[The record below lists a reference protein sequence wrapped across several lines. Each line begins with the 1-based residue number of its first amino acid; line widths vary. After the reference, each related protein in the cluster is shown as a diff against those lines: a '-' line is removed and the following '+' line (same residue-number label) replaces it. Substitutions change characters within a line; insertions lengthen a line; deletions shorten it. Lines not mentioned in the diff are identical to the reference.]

1 MNGDEAVEERT
12 DAVPPG
18 GEGRLWG
25 LLQDL
30 VAREGKART
39 AERLGVSDRTL
50 RRTLESEHLSRRMTS
65 ALLREQNELRDEQR
79 VAREMQLQN
88 LIQSVQQLERRLG
101 EFEEV
106 TGEQLDE
113 LGERVAAAGRQATEA
128 KERVGLA
135 PHTPAGRGGVPT
147 AVSAPRRVNVRP
159 VELHALVTV
168 EPAADDAAVYREA
181 LPLVAE
187 WRRSLVERKE
197 ATHTYAWLKGEM
209 RLVELELRLIDEY
222 QLTIP
227 PADRAWDGLRRQT
240 ERRLRS
246 RVLDHFR
253 RQLRW
258 TRPLHWALR
267 LISLGLWL
275 RTPSLERQMQGEL
288 QERRWG
294 LLSEQQQPEGSEQ
307 SERAV
312 DVDT

>member
-1 MNGDEAVEERT
+1 MNGNEVVEERT
-12 DAVPPG
+12 EASPPG

-88 LIQSVQQLERRLG
+88 LTQSVQQLERRLAD
-101 EFEEV
+101 FERV

-113 LGERVAAAGRQATEA
+113 LGDRVAVAARQATEA
-128 KERVGLA
+128 KERVAMA
-135 PHTPAGRGGVPT
+135 PHTPARWGGAPT
-147 AVSAPRRVNVRP
+147 AVAAPRPVQVRAE
-159 VELHALVTV
+159 ELHALVTV
-168 EPAADDAAVYREA
+168 EPAPDDAAVYRDA

-187 WRRSLVERKE
+187 WRRSLVERRE

-209 RLVELELRLIDEY
+209 RLLELELRLIDEY
-222 QLTIP
+222 ELTMP

-258 TRPLHWALR
+258 TRPLHWVLR
-267 LISLGLWL
+267 LLSLGILL
-275 RTPSLERQMQGEL
+275 RTPSLEHQLRKEL

-294 LLSEQQQPEGSEQ
+294 LLSEAEHTEGSEQ
-307 SERAV
+307 EA